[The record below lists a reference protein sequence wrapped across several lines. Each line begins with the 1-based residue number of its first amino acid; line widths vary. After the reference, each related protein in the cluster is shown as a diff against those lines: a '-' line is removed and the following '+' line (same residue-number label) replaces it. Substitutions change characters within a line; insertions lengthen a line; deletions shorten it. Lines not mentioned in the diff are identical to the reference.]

1 MKFTIITSVPHIV
14 SENQYFAYAPYV
26 REMNIWIKFV
36 DQLIIVAPIC
46 NEVISEIHL
55 NYVHSNITFV
65 EVSNFDILSFKAT
78 FRTVFK
84 LPKICFTIFKA
95 MQDSDHIHLRC
106 PGNMGLLGSVI
117 QILFPNKMKTAKY
130 AGNWD
135 FTADKPFTYKI
146 QQSILNSTF
155 LTKNMKVLV
164 FGEWQ
169 KITKNIIPF
178 YTATYFKSD
187 IKDVFKTS
195 LKEQIN
201 FIFVGTLVKGK
212 NPLYAIQI
220 VENLL
225 EKRLNVKLELYGD
238 GIERENLE
246 NYVLKN
252 KLQKSVFFNGNQN
265 KEVLKTAYQ
274 ESHFVI
280 LPSESEGWPKAI
292 AEGMFWGCV
301 PIATK
306 VSCVPYMLNFG
317 KRGILLTMDFKIDV
331 EQIMAN
337 IENKLEFEI
346 QSKNALDWSR
356 DFTLDKFE
364 IEIKKLVL
372 S

>member
-46 NEVISEIHL
+46 IEVISEIHL

-65 EVSNFDILSFKAT
+65 EVSNFDILSFKST

-169 KITKNIIPF
+169 KSTRNIIPF
-178 YTATYFKSD
+178 YTVTYFKSD
-187 IKDVFKTS
+187 IKDVFKTN

-201 FIFVGTLVKGK
+201 FIFVGALVKGK

-225 EKRLNVKLELYGD
+225 KIGQNVKLELFGD

-246 NYVLKN
+246 NYITKN
-252 KLQKSVFFNGNQN
+252 RLEQSVFLNGNKSQDI
-265 KEVLKTAYQ
+265 LKIAYQ

-292 AEGMFWGCV
+292 VEGMFWGCM

-306 VSCVPYMLNFG
+306 VSCLPYMLNFG
-317 KRGILLTMDFKIDV
+317 KRGILLTMDVQKDI
-331 EQIMAN
+331 EQIMEN
-337 IENKLEFEI
+337 IENSSKFDVK
-346 QSKNALDWSR
+346 SKNALDWSR
-356 DFTLDKFE
+356 NFTVDKFE
-364 IEIKKLVL
+364 LEIKNLL
-372 S
+372 LP